1 MRWDWVWVGRQCGI
15 HWEEM
20 AYSGIIG
27 RSEIVIAC
35 TEWVGACVSVS
46 SSRQDGRPWYR
57 SCSTDVR
64 STKLKAHS
72 LQIGTCLYTASSRT
86 LNT

>member
-27 RSEIVIAC
+27 RSEISSHAQNG
-35 TEWVGACVSVS
+35 WGLVSLCLPP
-46 SSRQDGRPWYR
+46 GR
-57 SCSTDVR
+57 
-64 STKLKAHS
+64 
-72 LQIGTCLYTASSRT
+72 TAGPGIDHAVQM
-86 LNT
+86 